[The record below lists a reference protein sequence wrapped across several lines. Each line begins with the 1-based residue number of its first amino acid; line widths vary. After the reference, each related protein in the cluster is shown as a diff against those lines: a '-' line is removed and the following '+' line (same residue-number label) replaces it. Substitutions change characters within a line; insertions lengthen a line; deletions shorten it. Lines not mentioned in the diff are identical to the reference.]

1 MIEDVLEVARNGERF
16 LVACHRRPDADS
28 LGSALGLIKTLRAI
42 GKEATLFM
50 PEQIP
55 DSLLFLM
62 DGRAGSAEVPAGT
75 RFDATWVMDIAA
87 KALLPPGFPAS
98 EVTGPVVIIDH
109 HHAHDDVGDV
119 VYRDTDSAATGEVVV
134 RLIEELGLDRCRTG
148 PRRPCMQPSC
158 RTRVGFATRPRGR
171 RRCAWVRDSS
181 KRAPTLGRW
190 PISCSS
196 AGSLRG
202 FACSRR
208 SSRRSRM
215 AFDGRVAI
223 MRVTREMLEICGADD
238 DMVEGMVNYARR
250 VEGAEIGAL
259 LWEWQVRGA
268 GRSALETKISL
279 RSSGDADVS
288 VIAAALN
295 GGGHR
300 AAAATQLDI
309 HDRRGGER
317 AARRARQVLRHER
330 HARVVDKPAG
340 CTSHDVVQRVRSAFG
355 NDRSGTR
362 ERSTRSRPECWSS
375 RSGRAPSWSLTSSP
389 TTSGTK

>member
-1 MIEDVLEVARNGERF
+1 VIEEVLEVARTGDRF

-50 PEQIP
+50 PEDIP
-55 DSLLFLM
+55 ESLLFLM
-62 DGRAGSAEVPAGT
+62 DGERGLAEVPEGE

-87 KALLPPGFPAS
+87 KALLPPGFPGP

-119 VYRDTDSAATGEVVV
+119 VYRDTSSAATGEVVV
-134 RLIEELGLDRCRTG
+134 RLIDELGLESLPEGSATPLYAAIVSDTG
-148 PRRPCMQPSC
+148 
-158 RTRVGFATRPRGR
+158 GFRYSTTRP
-171 RRCAWVRDSS
+171 A
-181 KRAPTLGRW
+181 TLRLGARLVEEGADPWHVAYQLFERW
-190 PISCSS
+190 EPARLRLLS
-196 AGSLRG
+196 AIIATLEI
-202 FACSRR
+202 
-208 SSRRSRM
+208 

-259 LWEWQVRGA
+259 LWEWRVRDASGNHT
-268 GRSALETKISL
+268 ETKISL
-279 RSSGDADVS
+279 RASGDADVS

-309 HDRRGGER
+309 TIDEADER
-317 AARRARQVLRHER
+317 LRAEL
-330 HARVVDKPAG
+330 AKY
-340 CTSHDVVQRVRSAFG
+340 FG
-355 NDRSGTR
+355 
-362 ERSTRSRPECWSS
+362 
-375 RSGRAPSWSLTSSP
+375 
-389 TTSGTK
+389 

>member
-1 MIEDVLEVARNGERF
+1 VIEDVLDVARTGDRF

-50 PEQIP
+50 PEDIP

-62 DGRAGSAEVPAGT
+62 GGERGLAEVPEGE

-87 KALLPPGFPAS
+87 KALLPPGFPGP

-119 VYRDTDSAATGEVVV
+119 VYRDTSSAATGEVVV
-134 RLIEELGLDRCRTG
+134 RLIDELGLQSLPEGSATPLYAAIVSDTG
-148 PRRPCMQPSC
+148 
-158 RTRVGFATRPRGR
+158 GFRYATTRP
-171 RRCAWVRDSS
+171 A
-181 KRAPTLGRW
+181 TLRLGARLVEEGADPWHVAYHLFERW
-190 PISCSS
+190 QPARLRLLS
-196 AGSLRG
+196 AIIATLE
-202 FACSRR
+202 
-208 SSRRSRM
+208 M

-259 LWEWQVRGA
+259 LWEWRVRDASGNHT
-268 GRSALETKISL
+268 ETKISL
-279 RSSGDADVS
+279 RASGDADVS

-309 HDRRGGER
+309 TIDEADER
-317 AARRARQVLRHER
+317 LRAEL
-330 HARVVDKPAG
+330 AKY
-340 CTSHDVVQRVRSAFG
+340 FG
-355 NDRSGTR
+355 
-362 ERSTRSRPECWSS
+362 
-375 RSGRAPSWSLTSSP
+375 
-389 TTSGTK
+389 